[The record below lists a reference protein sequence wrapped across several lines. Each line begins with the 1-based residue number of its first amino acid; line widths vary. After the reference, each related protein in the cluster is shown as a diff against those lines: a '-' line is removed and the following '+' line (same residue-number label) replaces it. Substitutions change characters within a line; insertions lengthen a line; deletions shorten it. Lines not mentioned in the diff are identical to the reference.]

1 MEFCALFLMKF
12 LLKIGEL
19 IMIYKKFFILLCFY
33 LFFFSSCTSVKNA
46 LTGKKTENSDE
57 FLVKKKNPLVLPPDY
72 DDLPEPNEKDLPEE
86 LEDDT
91 DVEKLIRTYDDVEE
105 NKNLSTSKSIEK
117 FVLDNINKD

>member
-1 MEFCALFLMKF
+1 
-12 LLKIGEL
+12 
-19 IMIYKKFFILLCFY
+19 MIYKKFFILLCFY